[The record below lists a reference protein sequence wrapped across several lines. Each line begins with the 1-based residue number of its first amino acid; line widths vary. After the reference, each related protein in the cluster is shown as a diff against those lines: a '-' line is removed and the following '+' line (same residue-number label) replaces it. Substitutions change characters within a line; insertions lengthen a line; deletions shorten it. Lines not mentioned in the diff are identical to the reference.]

1 MHASALSAR
10 RHAPANSAVNFAR
23 RSECYK
29 CHALKTRDARSVPST
44 GLMSI
49 EGEAPVLM
57 VKHLLDDSDEGAILV
72 KAQHWRNLRRRRR
85 APRRRIRRRL
95 F

>member
-1 MHASALSAR
+1 
-10 RHAPANSAVNFAR
+10 
-23 RSECYK
+23 
-29 CHALKTRDARSVPST
+29 
-44 GLMSI
+44 MSI

-85 APRRRIRRRL
+85 ARRRRIRRRL